1 MRGGVRGL
9 VVPSGGGGTGGISG
23 INISAG
29 TTNQDLSNISFAN
42 GSGVSF
48 GINGSTITA
57 SVAAG
62 AQTGISGVIVSD
74 ATFTSGTVSFG
85 NLNGISFGSN
95 GANKITASYTVPPA
109 QTAFVLSNS
118 NGISFGTNG
127 STVTATVKTDYQS
140 SGAYLT
146 TAAQVSQVVNS
157 INGDTGTFSFNTGSS
172 LSSSRV
178 GNAITFGLASNISTY
193 LQTTGNYLTS
203 GSVNFSAGTTS
214 SSISQLKF
222 GDSNGISF
230 GLGALSVLTGT
241 VKTAYLGLGTAQT
254 NVTWTANSD
263 GISFNAGGYAGTSTG
278 FTGAN
283 ISASM
288 TNNTLGLALSLSVAA
303 PGGGGSVNFSGGTTS
318 SNLTRLKF
326 SDSNGISFGL
336 QTGSVLTGTV
346 KTAYMGL
353 GTAQTNVTW
362 TANSD
367 GLSINAG
374 GYAGTSTGFT
384 GANVTGAMTH
394 NTLGLAL
401 SLSVAAPGG
410 GAVQTRN
417 FEPFYFQDGTITA
430 TQTLSQLNVQYFS
443 LPNDQSFGNINMIG
457 LGSVV
462 ATSASNSWSVRL
474 TNSTQG
480 MSYSRVHTYG
490 NSNLVDLFLFK
501 RGTGVFSSE
510 IETFASTRNSFATIY
525 NMTYGANA
533 TLTDTAGGSL
543 RASQTLS
550 MSISYPFLTSY
561 TSTSINAAS
570 TYTGW
575 SSGYTTWTST
585 ASNNS
590 SFTFSTSAAR
600 TLSIAS
606 TYPATV
612 GWSGAKLI
620 YMNFGT
626 SLSAGEYWLGML
638 RHSSSSSSSNSGNS
652 FTGAAGTGNSYSI
665 TFNDT
670 AYSTTA
676 VLSFAGKTNTV
687 VNSLGSFGFVTT
699 DIMAPMMGLGLF
711 SGTWASNTAYLNNLG
726 NPLGAIAFSQIKT
739 TSSFFQSWFQM
750 ASNRQ

>member
-74 ATFTSGTVSFG
+74 ATFTSGTVNFG

-283 ISASM
+283 
-288 TNNTLGLALSLSVAA
+288 
-303 PGGGGSVNFSGGTTS
+303 
-318 SNLTRLKF
+318 
-326 SDSNGISFGL
+326 
-336 QTGSVLTGTV
+336 
-346 KTAYMGL
+346 
-353 GTAQTNVTW
+353 
-362 TANSD
+362 
-367 GLSINAG
+367 
-374 GYAGTSTGFT
+374 
-384 GANVTGAMTH
+384 VTGAMTH

-410 GAVQTRN
+410 GAVQTGN

-462 ATSASNSWSVRL
+462 ETSASNSWSVRL

-510 IETFASTRNSFATIY
+510 IDTFASTRNSFATIY

-687 VNSLGSFGFVTT
+687 VNSLGSFGFITT
-699 DIMAPMMGLGLF
+699 DIMAPAMGLGKF
-711 SGTWASNTAYLNNLG
+711 SGTWASDTTYLNNLG
-726 NPLGAIAFSQIKT
+726 NPAGAIAFSQIKT